1 MRRFAL
7 WMVVAF
13 SLLVINIIMQEYM
26 GDFYD
31 QMTDAL
37 LVVILTDRFIDW
49 ILNDGR
55 KEDEH
60 D

>member
-7 WMVVAF
+7 WMAVAF
-13 SLLVINIIMQEYM
+13 SLLMINIIMQEYV
-26 GDFYD
+26 GDVYE
-31 QMTDAL
+31 QITDSL

-49 ILNDGR
+49 ILKDGR

>member
-7 WMVVAF
+7 WMAVAF
-13 SLLVINIIMQEYM
+13 SLLVINIIMQEYV

-31 QMTDAL
+31 QVTDAL
-37 LVVILTDRFIDW
+37 LVIILTDRFIDW
-49 ILNDGR
+49 ILKDGR

>member
-1 MRRFAL
+1 MKRFAL

-31 QMTDAL
+31 QITDSL

-49 ILNDGR
+49 ILKDGR

>member
-7 WMVVAF
+7 WMVAALCLIF
-13 SLLVINIIMQEYM
+13 ANHALEMRLGTPYDIITDAWLIIML
-26 GDFYD
+26 
-31 QMTDAL
+31 A
-37 LVVILTDRFIDW
+37 DRFADW
-49 ILNDGR
+49 ILKDGR